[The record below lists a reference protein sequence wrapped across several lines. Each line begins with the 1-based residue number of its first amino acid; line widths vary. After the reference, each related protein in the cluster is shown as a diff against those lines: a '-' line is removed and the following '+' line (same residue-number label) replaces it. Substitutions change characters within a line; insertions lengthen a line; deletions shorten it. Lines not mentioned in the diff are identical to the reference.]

1 MITKESIENLSQRL
15 NIVDIIENY
24 IEVKKQGSSFVC
36 ICPFHAD
43 KNPSMHINPT
53 KGFYHCF
60 ACKAGGDAFKF
71 VMDYE
76 KLSFADAVEKVA
88 SLSNFTLSYT
98 KEKQENKKELK
109 SILPSLN
116 AYFKDNLKHHK
127 EILTYL
133 YQRALNDKDIAKFE
147 LGFAGASEDSIRLLQ
162 NQKIPLEDA
171 MSVGALKKDENNE
184 FYASFI
190 WRITFPI
197 YDHKDLLVGFGGRT
211 LNPNAPAKNV
221 NSPQNIL
228 FDKSRIFYAFN
239 IAKENI
245 AKKKEIIVCEGY
257 MDAIAFHKAGFNNAV
272 AVLGTALTEH
282 HLPLIRRYDAKVI
295 LCFDN
300 DEAGLKAATRSA
312 FLLSTNKIDGKVAI
326 LQGGKDPAELVAKNE
341 SAKLHNILDE
351 GIELGEFYI
360 RRLISTHSIISAL
373 DKQKALETIQKFTF
387 NLEPLVANSY
397 TSLVSNLLK
406 VDEKFIV
413 LSQNSK
419 KTIQTPLIS
428 QNKYNFPKE
437 KIHIAE
443 LELIAFLKQHPDICN
458 DFKQISD
465 SVCFKHKILL
475 DKILEKKG
483 YEDSDIREFE
493 NKNIRKNLN
502 YSEFLLGICKVN
514 LAFLNNV
521 KIKNS
526 TLALKKQLFT
536 LIDKNLNL
544 YFFIMEAAVSYFTP
558 KSEKR
563 KIKKNEHLQC
573 LNLHISL
580 NEDLIKTCKVQGK
593 KIGFK
598 MEFDSQNALENAKKS
613 LKDKQLD
620 MVCL

>member
-127 EILTYL
+127 EVLTYL

-211 LNPNAPAKNV
+211 LNPNVPAKYV

-341 SAKLHNILDE
+341 STKLHNILDE

-373 DKQKALETIQKFTF
+373 DKQKTLETIQKFTF

-428 QNKYNFPKE
+428 QNKYNFPRE

-493 NKNIRKNLN
+493 SKNIRKNLN

-544 YFFIMEAAVSYFTP
+544 LIKNLNTEELNNFLKEYLSFLKY
-558 KSEKR
+558 EKNEEILQQSFR
-563 KIKKNEHLQC
+563 NLHGIFSKKNFTAY
-573 LNLHISL
+573 
-580 NEDLIKTCKVQGK
+580 DL
-593 KIGFK
+593 GFNI
-598 MEFDSQNALENAKKS
+598 QNNDEPF
-613 LKDKQLD
+613 
-620 MVCL
+620 

>member
-76 KLSFADAVEKVA
+76 KLSFSDAVEKVA

-127 EILTYL
+127 EVLTYL

-171 MSVGALKKDENNE
+171 VSVGALKKDENNE

-211 LNPNAPAKNV
+211 LNPNVPAKYV

-282 HLPLIRRYDAKVI
+282 HLPLIRRYEAKVI

-341 SAKLHNILDE
+341 STKLHNILDE

-373 DKQKALETIQKFTF
+373 DRQKALETIQKFTF

-406 VDEKFIV
+406 VDEKFII

-419 KTIQTPLIS
+419 KTIQAPLIS

-443 LELIAFLKQHPDICN
+443 LELIAFLKQYPDICN

-493 NKNIRKNLN
+493 SKNIRKNLN
-502 YSEFLLGICKVN
+502 YSEFLLGVCKVN
-514 LAFLNNV
+514 LAFLNNI

-544 YFFIMEAAVSYFTP
+544 L
-558 KSEKR
+558 
-563 KIKKNEHLQC
+563 IKNLNTEELNNFLKEYLSFLKYEKNEEILQQSFRN
-573 LNLHISL
+573 LNGIFG
-580 NEDLIKTCKVQGK
+580 NKNFTAYDLEFSVQ
-593 KIGFK
+593 
-598 MEFDSQNALENAKKS
+598 DSDEPF
-613 LKDKQLD
+613 
-620 MVCL
+620 

>member
-43 KNPSMHINPT
+43 KNPSMHINPI

-127 EILTYL
+127 EVLTYL

-211 LNPNAPAKNV
+211 LNPNVPAKYV

-341 SAKLHNILDE
+341 STKLHNILDE

-493 NKNIRKNLN
+493 SKNIRKNLN

-544 YFFIMEAAVSYFTP
+544 
-558 KSEKR
+558 
-563 KIKKNEHLQC
+563 
-573 LNLHISL
+573 
-580 NEDLIKTCKVQGK
+580 LIKNLNTAELNN
-593 KIGFK
+593 F
-598 MEFDSQNALENAKKS
+598 
-613 LKDKQLD
+613 
-620 MVCL
+620 

>member
-43 KNPSMHINPT
+43 KNPSMHINPI

-127 EILTYL
+127 EVLTYL

-197 YDHKDLLVGFGGRT
+197 YDHKDLLVGFGGRN
-211 LNPNAPAKNV
+211 LNPNVPAKYV

-341 SAKLHNILDE
+341 STKLHNILDE

-493 NKNIRKNLN
+493 SKNIRKNLN

-544 YFFIMEAAVSYFTP
+544 
-558 KSEKR
+558 
-563 KIKKNEHLQC
+563 
-573 LNLHISL
+573 
-580 NEDLIKTCKVQGK
+580 LIKNLNTEKL
-593 KIGFK
+593 
-598 MEFDSQNALENAKKS
+598 N
-613 LKDKQLD
+613 
-620 MVCL
+620 

>member
-43 KNPSMHINPT
+43 KNPSMHINPI

-127 EILTYL
+127 EVLTYL

-211 LNPNAPAKNV
+211 LNPNVPAKYV

-341 SAKLHNILDE
+341 STKLHNILDK

-544 YFFIMEAAVSYFTP
+544 
-558 KSEKR
+558 
-563 KIKKNEHLQC
+563 
-573 LNLHISL
+573 
-580 NEDLIKTCKVQGK
+580 
-593 KIGFK
+593 
-598 MEFDSQNALENAKKS
+598 
-613 LKDKQLD
+613 
-620 MVCL
+620 

>member
-127 EILTYL
+127 EVLTYL

-190 WRITFPI
+190 WRVTFPI

-211 LNPNAPAKNV
+211 LNPNVPAKYV

-272 AVLGTALTEH
+272 AVLGIALTEH

-341 SAKLHNILDE
+341 STKLHNILDE

-493 NKNIRKNLN
+493 SKNIRKNLN

-544 YFFIMEAAVSYFTP
+544 L
-558 KSEKR
+558 
-563 KIKKNEHLQC
+563 IKNLNTEELNNFLKEYLSFLKYEKNEEILQQSFRN
-573 LNLHISL
+573 LNGIFG
-580 NEDLIKTCKVQGK
+580 NKNFTAYDL
-593 KIGFK
+593 GF
-598 MEFDSQNALENAKKS
+598 SIQNNDEPF
-613 LKDKQLD
+613 
-620 MVCL
+620 

>member
-76 KLSFADAVEKVA
+76 KLSFADAVEKVS

-127 EILTYL
+127 EVLTYL

-211 LNPNAPAKNV
+211 LNPNAPAKYV

-272 AVLGTALTEH
+272 AVLGTALTEY

-544 YFFIMEAAVSYFTP
+544 L
-558 KSEKR
+558 
-563 KIKKNEHLQC
+563 IKNLNTEELNNFLKEYLSFLKYEKNEEILQQSFRN
-573 LNLHISL
+573 LNGIFG
-580 NEDLIKTCKVQGK
+580 NKNFTAYDL
-593 KIGFK
+593 GF
-598 MEFDSQNALENAKKS
+598 SIQNNDEPF
-613 LKDKQLD
+613 
-620 MVCL
+620 

>member
-43 KNPSMHINPT
+43 KNPSMHINPI

-127 EILTYL
+127 EVLTYL

-211 LNPNAPAKNV
+211 LNPNVPAKYV

-341 SAKLHNILDE
+341 STKLHNILDE

-413 LSQNSK
+413 LSQNLK

-493 NKNIRKNLN
+493 SKNIRKNLN

-544 YFFIMEAAVSYFTP
+544 
-558 KSEKR
+558 
-563 KIKKNEHLQC
+563 
-573 LNLHISL
+573 
-580 NEDLIKTCKVQGK
+580 LIKNLNT
-593 KIGFK
+593 
-598 MEFDSQNALENAKKS
+598 E
-613 LKDKQLD
+613 
-620 MVCL
+620 

>member
-1 MITKESIENLSQRL
+1 MIAKESIENLSQRL

-127 EILTYL
+127 EVLTYL

-147 LGFAGASEDSIRLLQ
+147 LGFAGASEDSIKLLQ

-211 LNPNAPAKNV
+211 LNPNVPAKYV

-341 SAKLHNILDE
+341 STKLHNILDE

-493 NKNIRKNLN
+493 SKNIRKNLN

-544 YFFIMEAAVSYFTP
+544 L
-558 KSEKR
+558 
-563 KIKKNEHLQC
+563 IKNLNTEELNNFLKEYLSFLKYEKNEEILQQSFRN
-573 LNLHISL
+573 LNGIFG
-580 NEDLIKTCKVQGK
+580 NKNFTAYDL
-593 KIGFK
+593 GF
-598 MEFDSQNALENAKKS
+598 SIQNNDEPF
-613 LKDKQLD
+613 
-620 MVCL
+620 

>member
-43 KNPSMHINPT
+43 KNPSMHINPI

-127 EILTYL
+127 EVLTYL

-211 LNPNAPAKNV
+211 LNPNVPAKYV

-341 SAKLHNILDE
+341 STKLHNILDE

-443 LELIAFLKQHPDICN
+443 LELITFLKQHPDICN

-493 NKNIRKNLN
+493 SKNIRKNLN

-544 YFFIMEAAVSYFTP
+544 L
-558 KSEKR
+558 
-563 KIKKNEHLQC
+563 IKNLNTEELNNFLKEYLSFLKYEKNEEILQQSFRN
-573 LNLHISL
+573 LNGIFG
-580 NEDLIKTCKVQGK
+580 NKNFTAYDL
-593 KIGFK
+593 GF
-598 MEFDSQNALENAKKS
+598 SIQNNDEPF
-613 LKDKQLD
+613 
-620 MVCL
+620 

>member
-127 EILTYL
+127 EVLTYL

-190 WRITFPI
+190 WRVTFPI

-211 LNPNAPAKNV
+211 LNPNAPAKYV

-341 SAKLHNILDE
+341 STKLHNILDE

-493 NKNIRKNLN
+493 SKNIRKNLN

-544 YFFIMEAAVSYFTP
+544 L
-558 KSEKR
+558 
-563 KIKKNEHLQC
+563 IKNLNTEELNNFLKEYLSFLKYEKNEEILQQSFRN
-573 LNLHISL
+573 LNGIFG
-580 NEDLIKTCKVQGK
+580 NKNFTAYDL
-593 KIGFK
+593 GF
-598 MEFDSQNALENAKKS
+598 SIQNNDEPF
-613 LKDKQLD
+613 
-620 MVCL
+620 

>member
-43 KNPSMHINPT
+43 KNPSMHINPI

-60 ACKAGGDAFKF
+60 TCKAGGDAFKF

-127 EILTYL
+127 EVLTYL

-211 LNPNAPAKNV
+211 LNPNVPAKYV

-341 SAKLHNILDE
+341 STKLHNILDE

-493 NKNIRKNLN
+493 SKNIRKNLN

-544 YFFIMEAAVSYFTP
+544 L
-558 KSEKR
+558 
-563 KIKKNEHLQC
+563 IKNLNTEELNNFLKEYLSFLKYEKNEEILQQSFRN
-573 LNLHISL
+573 LNGIFG
-580 NEDLIKTCKVQGK
+580 NKNFTAYDL
-593 KIGFK
+593 GF
-598 MEFDSQNALENAKKS
+598 SIQNNDEPF
-613 LKDKQLD
+613 
-620 MVCL
+620 

>member
-43 KNPSMHINPT
+43 KNPSMHINPI

-127 EILTYL
+127 EVLTYL

-211 LNPNAPAKNV
+211 LNPNVPAKYV

-341 SAKLHNILDE
+341 STKLHNILDE

-493 NKNIRKNLN
+493 SKNIRKNLN

-544 YFFIMEAAVSYFTP
+544 L
-558 KSEKR
+558 
-563 KIKKNEHLQC
+563 IKNLNTEELNNFLKEYLSFLKYEKNEEILQQSFRN
-573 LNLHISL
+573 LN
-580 NEDLIKTCKVQGK
+580 G
-593 KIGFK
+593 
-598 MEFDSQNALENAKKS
+598 
-613 LKDKQLD
+613 
-620 MVCL
+620 

>member
-127 EILTYL
+127 EVLTYL

-211 LNPNAPAKNV
+211 LNPNAPAKYV

-341 SAKLHNILDE
+341 STKLHNILDE

-397 TSLVSNLLK
+397 TGLVSNLLK

-419 KTIQTPLIS
+419 KIIQTPLIF

-493 NKNIRKNLN
+493 SKNIRKNLN

-544 YFFIMEAAVSYFTP
+544 L
-558 KSEKR
+558 
-563 KIKKNEHLQC
+563 IKNLNTEELNNFLKEYLSFLKYEKNEEILQQSFRN
-573 LNLHISL
+573 LNGIFG
-580 NEDLIKTCKVQGK
+580 NKNFTVYDL
-593 KIGFK
+593 GFSAQDND
-598 MEFDSQNALENAKKS
+598 EPF
-613 LKDKQLD
+613 
-620 MVCL
+620 

>member
-127 EILTYL
+127 EVLTYL

-190 WRITFPI
+190 WRVTFPI

-211 LNPNAPAKNV
+211 LNPNVPAKYV

-341 SAKLHNILDE
+341 STKLHNILDE

-373 DKQKALETIQKFTF
+373 DKQKALETIQQFTF

-493 NKNIRKNLN
+493 SKNIRKNLN

-544 YFFIMEAAVSYFTP
+544 L
-558 KSEKR
+558 
-563 KIKKNEHLQC
+563 IKNLNTEELNNFLKEYLSFLKYEKNEEILQQSFRN
-573 LNLHISL
+573 LNGIFG
-580 NEDLIKTCKVQGK
+580 NKNFTAYDL
-593 KIGFK
+593 GF
-598 MEFDSQNALENAKKS
+598 SIQNNDEPF
-613 LKDKQLD
+613 
-620 MVCL
+620 

>member
-76 KLSFADAVEKVA
+76 KLSFTDAVEKIA
-88 SLSNFTLSYT
+88 NLCNFTLSYT
-98 KEKQENKKELK
+98 KEKNENKKELRT
-109 SILPSLN
+109 ILPSLN
-116 AYFKDNLKHHK
+116 AYFKSNLKHHK
-127 EILTYL
+127 EALDYL
-133 YQRALNDKDIAKFE
+133 YKRMLNDQDIAKFE
-147 LGFAGASEDSIRLLQ
+147 LGFAGSSEDSIRLFH
-162 NQKIPLEDA
+162 NEKIPLEDA

-211 LNPNAPAKNV
+211 LNPNVAAKYV

-245 AKKKEIIVCEGY
+245 AKKKEMIVCEGY

-341 SAKLHNILDE
+341 STKLYNILDE

-373 DKQKALETIQKFTF
+373 DKQKALETIQQFTF

-493 NKNIRKNLN
+493 SKNIRKNLN

-544 YFFIMEAAVSYFTP
+544 
-558 KSEKR
+558 
-563 KIKKNEHLQC
+563 
-573 LNLHISL
+573 
-580 NEDLIKTCKVQGK
+580 LIKNLNT
-593 KIGFK
+593 
-598 MEFDSQNALENAKKS
+598 EELNN
-613 LKDKQLD
+613 
-620 MVCL
+620 

>member
-211 LNPNAPAKNV
+211 LNPNAPAKYV

-341 SAKLHNILDE
+341 STKLHNILDE

-373 DKQKALETIQKFTF
+373 DKQKALEAIQKFTF

-493 NKNIRKNLN
+493 SKNIRKNLN

-544 YFFIMEAAVSYFTP
+544 L
-558 KSEKR
+558 
-563 KIKKNEHLQC
+563 IKNLNTEELNNFLKEYLSFLKYEKNEEILQQSFRN
-573 LNLHISL
+573 LNGIFG
-580 NEDLIKTCKVQGK
+580 NKNFTAYDL
-593 KIGFK
+593 GF
-598 MEFDSQNALENAKKS
+598 SIQNNDEPF
-613 LKDKQLD
+613 
-620 MVCL
+620 

>member
-43 KNPSMHINPT
+43 KNPSMHINPI

-127 EILTYL
+127 EVLTYL

-211 LNPNAPAKNV
+211 LNPNVPAKYV

-341 SAKLHNILDE
+341 STKLHNILDE

-544 YFFIMEAAVSYFTP
+544 L
-558 KSEKR
+558 
-563 KIKKNEHLQC
+563 IKNLNTEELNNFLKEYLSFLKYEKNEEILQQSFRN
-573 LNLHISL
+573 LNGIFG
-580 NEDLIKTCKVQGK
+580 NKNFTAYDL
-593 KIGFK
+593 GFSTQDND
-598 MEFDSQNALENAKKS
+598 EPF
-613 LKDKQLD
+613 
-620 MVCL
+620 

>member
-127 EILTYL
+127 EALTYL

-190 WRITFPI
+190 WRVTFPI

-211 LNPNAPAKNV
+211 LNPNVPAKYV

-341 SAKLHNILDE
+341 STKLHDILDE

-373 DKQKALETIQKFTF
+373 DKQKALETIQQFTF

-493 NKNIRKNLN
+493 SKNIRKNLN

-544 YFFIMEAAVSYFTP
+544 L
-558 KSEKR
+558 
-563 KIKKNEHLQC
+563 IKNLNTEELNNFLKEYLSFLKYEKNEEILQQSFRN
-573 LNLHISL
+573 LNGIFG
-580 NEDLIKTCKVQGK
+580 NKNFTAYDL
-593 KIGFK
+593 GF
-598 MEFDSQNALENAKKS
+598 SIQNNDEPF
-613 LKDKQLD
+613 
-620 MVCL
+620 

>member
-43 KNPSMHINPT
+43 KNPSMHINPI

-127 EILTYL
+127 EVLTYL

-211 LNPNAPAKNV
+211 LNPNVPAKYV

-341 SAKLHNILDE
+341 STKLHNILDE

-493 NKNIRKNLN
+493 SKNIRKNLN

-544 YFFIMEAAVSYFTP
+544 
-558 KSEKR
+558 
-563 KIKKNEHLQC
+563 
-573 LNLHISL
+573 
-580 NEDLIKTCKVQGK
+580 LIKNLNT
-593 KIGFK
+593 
-598 MEFDSQNALENAKKS
+598 E
-613 LKDKQLD
+613 
-620 MVCL
+620 

>member
-43 KNPSMHINPT
+43 KNPSMHINPI

-127 EILTYL
+127 EVLTYL

-211 LNPNAPAKNV
+211 LNPNVPAKYV

-228 FDKSRIFYAFN
+228 FDKSKIFYAFN

-341 SAKLHNILDE
+341 STKLHNILDE

-373 DKQKALETIQKFTF
+373 DKQKALEAIQKFTF

-493 NKNIRKNLN
+493 SKNIRKNLN

-544 YFFIMEAAVSYFTP
+544 L
-558 KSEKR
+558 
-563 KIKKNEHLQC
+563 IKNLNTEELNNFLKEYLSFLKYEKNEEILQQSFRN
-573 LNLHISL
+573 LNGIFG
-580 NEDLIKTCKVQGK
+580 NKNFTAYDL
-593 KIGFK
+593 GF
-598 MEFDSQNALENAKKS
+598 SIQNNDEPF
-613 LKDKQLD
+613 
-620 MVCL
+620 

>member
-76 KLSFADAVEKVA
+76 KLSFTDAVEKIA
-88 SLSNFTLSYT
+88 NLCNFTLSYT
-98 KEKQENKKELK
+98 KEKNENKKELRT
-109 SILPSLN
+109 ILPSLN
-116 AYFKDNLKHHK
+116 AYFKSNLKHHK
-127 EILTYL
+127 EALDYL
-133 YQRALNDKDIAKFE
+133 YKRMLNDQDIAKFE
-147 LGFAGASEDSIRLLQ
+147 LGFAGSSEDSIRLFH
-162 NQKIPLEDA
+162 NEKIPLEDA

-211 LNPNAPAKNV
+211 LNPNVAAKYV

-245 AKKKEIIVCEGY
+245 AKKKEMIVCEGY
-257 MDAIAFHKAGFNNAV
+257 IDAIAFHKAGFNNAV

-341 SAKLHNILDE
+341 STKLYNILDE

-373 DKQKALETIQKFTF
+373 DKQKALETIQQFTF

-493 NKNIRKNLN
+493 SKNIRKNLN

-544 YFFIMEAAVSYFTP
+544 L
-558 KSEKR
+558 
-563 KIKKNEHLQC
+563 IKNLNTEELNNFLKEYLSFLKYEKNEEILQQSFRN
-573 LNLHISL
+573 LNGIFG
-580 NEDLIKTCKVQGK
+580 NKNFTAYDL
-593 KIGFK
+593 GF
-598 MEFDSQNALENAKKS
+598 SIQNNDEPF
-613 LKDKQLD
+613 
-620 MVCL
+620 

>member
-76 KLSFADAVEKVA
+76 KLSFSDAVEKVA

-109 SILPSLN
+109 SILPILN

-127 EILTYL
+127 EVLNYL

-211 LNPNAPAKNV
+211 LNPNVPAKYV

-341 SAKLHNILDE
+341 STKLHNILDE

-397 TSLVSNLLK
+397 TGLVSNLLK

-419 KTIQTPLIS
+419 KIIQTPLIS

-493 NKNIRKNLN
+493 SKNIRKNLN

-544 YFFIMEAAVSYFTP
+544 L
-558 KSEKR
+558 
-563 KIKKNEHLQC
+563 IKNLNTEELNNFLKEYLSFLKYEKNEEILQQSFRN
-573 LNLHISL
+573 LNGIFG
-580 NEDLIKTCKVQGK
+580 NKNFTVYDL
-593 KIGFK
+593 GFSAQDND
-598 MEFDSQNALENAKKS
+598 EPF
-613 LKDKQLD
+613 
-620 MVCL
+620 

>member
-127 EILTYL
+127 EVLTYL

-211 LNPNAPAKNV
+211 LNPNVPAKYV

-257 MDAIAFHKAGFNNAV
+257 IDAIAFHKAGFNNAV

-341 SAKLHNILDE
+341 STKLHDILDE

-419 KTIQTPLIS
+419 KNIQTPLIS

-493 NKNIRKNLN
+493 SKNIRKNLN

-544 YFFIMEAAVSYFTP
+544 L
-558 KSEKR
+558 
-563 KIKKNEHLQC
+563 IKNLNTEELNNFLKEYLSFLKYEKNEE
-573 LNLHISL
+573 I
-580 NEDLIKTCKVQGK
+580 
-593 KIGFK
+593 
-598 MEFDSQNALENAKKS
+598 
-613 LKDKQLD
+613 
-620 MVCL
+620 

>member
-43 KNPSMHINPT
+43 KNPSMHINPI

-76 KLSFADAVEKVA
+76 KLSFADAVEKIA

-127 EILTYL
+127 EVLTYL

-211 LNPNAPAKNV
+211 LNPNVPAKYV

-341 SAKLHNILDE
+341 STKLHNILDE

-483 YEDSDIREFE
+483 YEDSDIKEFE
-493 NKNIRKNLN
+493 SKNIRKNLN

-544 YFFIMEAAVSYFTP
+544 L
-558 KSEKR
+558 
-563 KIKKNEHLQC
+563 IKNLNTAELNNFLKEYLSFLKYEKNEEILQQSFRN
-573 LNLHISL
+573 LNGIFG
-580 NEDLIKTCKVQGK
+580 NKNFTAYDL
-593 KIGFK
+593 GF
-598 MEFDSQNALENAKKS
+598 SIQNNDEPF
-613 LKDKQLD
+613 
-620 MVCL
+620 

>member
-127 EILTYL
+127 EVLTYL

-162 NQKIPLEDA
+162 NQNIPLEDA

-190 WRITFPI
+190 WRVTFPI

-211 LNPNAPAKNV
+211 LNPNVPAKYV

-341 SAKLHNILDE
+341 STKLHNILDE

-419 KTIQTPLIS
+419 KNIQTPLIS

-493 NKNIRKNLN
+493 SKNIRKNLN

-544 YFFIMEAAVSYFTP
+544 L
-558 KSEKR
+558 
-563 KIKKNEHLQC
+563 IKNLNTEELNNFLKEYLSFLKYEKNEEILQQSFRN
-573 LNLHISL
+573 LNGIFG
-580 NEDLIKTCKVQGK
+580 NKNFTAYDL
-593 KIGFK
+593 GF
-598 MEFDSQNALENAKKS
+598 SIQNNDEPF
-613 LKDKQLD
+613 
-620 MVCL
+620 

>member
-76 KLSFADAVEKVA
+76 KLSFTDAVEKVA

-127 EILTYL
+127 EVLTYL

-211 LNPNAPAKNV
+211 LNPNVPAKYV

-341 SAKLHNILDE
+341 STKLHNILDE

-428 QNKYNFPKE
+428 QNKYNFPRE

-493 NKNIRKNLN
+493 SKNIRKNLN

-544 YFFIMEAAVSYFTP
+544 L
-558 KSEKR
+558 
-563 KIKKNEHLQC
+563 IKNLNTEELNNFLKEYLSFLKYEKNEEILQQSFRN
-573 LNLHISL
+573 LNGIFG
-580 NEDLIKTCKVQGK
+580 NKNFTVYDL
-593 KIGFK
+593 GFSAQDND
-598 MEFDSQNALENAKKS
+598 EPF
-613 LKDKQLD
+613 
-620 MVCL
+620 

>member
-127 EILTYL
+127 EVLTYL

-171 MSVGALKKDENNE
+171 MSVGALKKDKNNE

-190 WRITFPI
+190 WRVTFPI

-211 LNPNAPAKNV
+211 LNPNVPAKYV

-341 SAKLHNILDE
+341 SAKLHNILDK

-493 NKNIRKNLN
+493 SKNIRKNLN

-544 YFFIMEAAVSYFTP
+544 
-558 KSEKR
+558 
-563 KIKKNEHLQC
+563 
-573 LNLHISL
+573 
-580 NEDLIKTCKVQGK
+580 LIKNLNT
-593 KIGFK
+593 
-598 MEFDSQNALENAKKS
+598 EELN
-613 LKDKQLD
+613 
-620 MVCL
+620 

>member
-1 MITKESIENLSQRL
+1 
-15 NIVDIIENY
+15 ENY

-43 KNPSMHINPT
+43 KNPSMHINPI

-76 KLSFADAVEKVA
+76 KLSFTDAVEKVA

-127 EILTYL
+127 EVLTYL

-211 LNPNAPAKNV
+211 LNPNVPAKYV

-341 SAKLHNILDE
+341 STKLHNILDE

-493 NKNIRKNLN
+493 SKNIRKNLN

-544 YFFIMEAAVSYFTP
+544 L
-558 KSEKR
+558 
-563 KIKKNEHLQC
+563 IKNLNTEELNNFLKEYLSFLKYEKNEEILQQSFRN
-573 LNLHISL
+573 LNGIFG
-580 NEDLIKTCKVQGK
+580 NKNFTAYDL
-593 KIGFK
+593 GF
-598 MEFDSQNALENAKKS
+598 SIQNNDEPF
-613 LKDKQLD
+613 
-620 MVCL
+620 

>member
-15 NIVDIIENY
+15 NIIDIIENY

-60 ACKAGGDAFKF
+60 ACKVGGDAFKF

-98 KEKQENKKELK
+98 KEKQENKKELR

-127 EILTYL
+127 EVLTYL

-211 LNPNAPAKNV
+211 LNPNVPAKYV

-245 AKKKEIIVCEGY
+245 AQKKEIIVCEGY

-272 AVLGTALTEH
+272 AVLGTALTEY

-341 SAKLHNILDE
+341 STKLHNILDE

-373 DKQKALETIQKFTF
+373 DRQKALETIQKFTF

-406 VDEKFIV
+406 VDEKFII

-428 QNKYNFPKE
+428 QNKYNFHKE

-493 NKNIRKNLN
+493 SKNIRKNLN

-514 LAFLNNV
+514 LAFLNNI

-544 YFFIMEAAVSYFTP
+544 L
-558 KSEKR
+558 
-563 KIKKNEHLQC
+563 IKNLNTEELNNFLKEYLSFLKYEKNEEILQQSFRN
-573 LNLHISL
+573 LNGIFG
-580 NEDLIKTCKVQGK
+580 NKNFTAYDL
-593 KIGFK
+593 GFSAQDND
-598 MEFDSQNALENAKKS
+598 EPF
-613 LKDKQLD
+613 
-620 MVCL
+620 

>member
-127 EILTYL
+127 EVLTYL

-211 LNPNAPAKNV
+211 LNPNVPAKYV

-341 SAKLHNILDE
+341 STKLHNILDE

-373 DKQKALETIQKFTF
+373 DKQKVLETIQKFTF

-493 NKNIRKNLN
+493 SKNIRKNLN

-544 YFFIMEAAVSYFTP
+544 L
-558 KSEKR
+558 
-563 KIKKNEHLQC
+563 IKNLNTEELNNFLKEYLSFLKYEKNEEILQQSFRN
-573 LNLHISL
+573 LNGIFS
-580 NEDLIKTCKVQGK
+580 NKNFTAYDL
-593 KIGFK
+593 GFNI
-598 MEFDSQNALENAKKS
+598 QNNDEPF
-613 LKDKQLD
+613 
-620 MVCL
+620 

>member
-15 NIVDIIENY
+15 NIIDIIENY

-127 EILTYL
+127 EVLTYL

-211 LNPNAPAKNV
+211 LNPNVPAKYV

-341 SAKLHNILDE
+341 STKLHDILDE

-419 KTIQTPLIS
+419 KIIQTPLIS

-493 NKNIRKNLN
+493 SKNIRKNLN

-514 LAFLNNV
+514 LAFLNNI

-544 YFFIMEAAVSYFTP
+544 
-558 KSEKR
+558 
-563 KIKKNEHLQC
+563 
-573 LNLHISL
+573 
-580 NEDLIKTCKVQGK
+580 LIKNLNT
-593 KIGFK
+593 
-598 MEFDSQNALENAKKS
+598 EEL
-613 LKDKQLD
+613 
-620 MVCL
+620 

>member
-15 NIVDIIENY
+15 NIVDVIENY

-127 EILTYL
+127 EVLTYL

-211 LNPNAPAKNV
+211 LNPNVPAKYV

-341 SAKLHNILDE
+341 STKLHNILDE

-493 NKNIRKNLN
+493 SKNIRKNLN

-544 YFFIMEAAVSYFTP
+544 L
-558 KSEKR
+558 
-563 KIKKNEHLQC
+563 IKNLNTEELNNFLKEYLSFLKYEKNEEILQQSFRN
-573 LNLHISL
+573 LNGIFG
-580 NEDLIKTCKVQGK
+580 NKNFTAYDL
-593 KIGFK
+593 GFNI
-598 MEFDSQNALENAKKS
+598 QNNDEPF
-613 LKDKQLD
+613 
-620 MVCL
+620 

>member
-36 ICPFHAD
+36 VCPFHAD

-76 KLSFADAVEKVA
+76 KLSFTDAVEKIA
-88 SLSNFTLSYT
+88 NLCNFTLSYT
-98 KEKQENKKELK
+98 KEKNENKKELRT
-109 SILPSLN
+109 ILPSLN

-127 EILTYL
+127 EVLTYL

-190 WRITFPI
+190 WRVTFPI

-211 LNPNAPAKNV
+211 LNPNVPAKYV

-341 SAKLHNILDE
+341 STKLYNILDE

-373 DKQKALETIQKFTF
+373 DKQKALETIQQFTF

-493 NKNIRKNLN
+493 SKNIRKNLN

-544 YFFIMEAAVSYFTP
+544 L
-558 KSEKR
+558 
-563 KIKKNEHLQC
+563 IKNLNTEELNNFLKEYLSFLKYEKNEEILQQSFRN
-573 LNLHISL
+573 LNGIFG
-580 NEDLIKTCKVQGK
+580 NKNFTAYDL
-593 KIGFK
+593 GF
-598 MEFDSQNALENAKKS
+598 SIQNNDEPF
-613 LKDKQLD
+613 
-620 MVCL
+620 

>member
-127 EILTYL
+127 EALTYL

-211 LNPNAPAKNV
+211 LNPNVPAKYV

-245 AKKKEIIVCEGY
+245 AQKKEIIVCEGY

-341 SAKLHNILDE
+341 STKLHDILDE

-493 NKNIRKNLN
+493 SKNIRKNLN

-544 YFFIMEAAVSYFTP
+544 L
-558 KSEKR
+558 
-563 KIKKNEHLQC
+563 IKNLNTEELNNFLKEYLSFLKYEKNEEILQQSFRN
-573 LNLHISL
+573 LNGIFG
-580 NEDLIKTCKVQGK
+580 NKNFTAYDL
-593 KIGFK
+593 GF
-598 MEFDSQNALENAKKS
+598 SIQNNDEPF
-613 LKDKQLD
+613 
-620 MVCL
+620 

>member
-43 KNPSMHINPT
+43 KNPSMHINPI

-71 VMDYE
+71 VMDYK

-127 EILTYL
+127 EVLTYL

-211 LNPNAPAKNV
+211 LNPNVPAKYV

-341 SAKLHNILDE
+341 STKLHNILDE

-493 NKNIRKNLN
+493 SKNIRKNLN

-544 YFFIMEAAVSYFTP
+544 
-558 KSEKR
+558 
-563 KIKKNEHLQC
+563 
-573 LNLHISL
+573 
-580 NEDLIKTCKVQGK
+580 LI
-593 KIGFK
+593 
-598 MEFDSQNALENAKKS
+598 
-613 LKDKQLD
+613 
-620 MVCL
+620 

>member
-211 LNPNAPAKNV
+211 LNPNVPAKYV

-341 SAKLHNILDE
+341 STKLHNILDE

-493 NKNIRKNLN
+493 SKNIRKNLN

-544 YFFIMEAAVSYFTP
+544 L
-558 KSEKR
+558 
-563 KIKKNEHLQC
+563 IKNLNTAELNNFLKEYLSFLKYEKNEEILQQSFRN
-573 LNLHISL
+573 LNGIFG
-580 NEDLIKTCKVQGK
+580 NKNFTAYDL
-593 KIGFK
+593 GF
-598 MEFDSQNALENAKKS
+598 SIQNN
-613 LKDKQLD
+613 DKP
-620 MVCL
+620 

>member
-43 KNPSMHINPT
+43 KNPSMHINPI

-127 EILTYL
+127 EVLTYL

-197 YDHKDLLVGFGGRT
+197 YNHKDLLVGFGGRT
-211 LNPNAPAKNV
+211 LNPNVPAKYV

-341 SAKLHNILDE
+341 STKLHNILDE

-413 LSQNSK
+413 LSQNLK

-493 NKNIRKNLN
+493 SKNIRKNLN

-544 YFFIMEAAVSYFTP
+544 L
-558 KSEKR
+558 
-563 KIKKNEHLQC
+563 IKNLNTEELNNFLKEYLSFLKYEKNEEILQQSFRN
-573 LNLHISL
+573 LNGIFG
-580 NEDLIKTCKVQGK
+580 NKNFTAYDL
-593 KIGFK
+593 GF
-598 MEFDSQNALENAKKS
+598 SIQNNDEPF
-613 LKDKQLD
+613 
-620 MVCL
+620 